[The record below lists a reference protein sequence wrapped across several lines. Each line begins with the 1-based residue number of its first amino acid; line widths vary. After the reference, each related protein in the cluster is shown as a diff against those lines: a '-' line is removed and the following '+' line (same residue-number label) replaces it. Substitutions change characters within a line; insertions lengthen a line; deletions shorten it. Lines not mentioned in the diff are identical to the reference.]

1 MTSSLR
7 SLQDE
12 LLALLLT
19 DAPADRASL
28 LAAGSPRL
36 APFEQV
42 AIYREQIRDRLCD
55 SLRHD
60 FSTLASLLGT
70 EPFDRLADAYLARHP
85 PTSYTLRDLGA
96 HLPSALTDLLLSL
109 RYPPSFTQLAHDLA
123 SLEWAAIEA
132 SDAPDTG
139 PLDRALLASLSPEQ
153 LDVSRLHFAPSL
165 LLLSLAYPVHTLPL
179 SPPPLAPSDPLPLAP
194 APTFLAL
201 SRLPDHGIDI
211 TPLTSL
217 EHAALSRLRAG
228 QPLAAA
234 LDDLA
239 STLDP
244 DAVAHLGASLGPWFA
259 SWVDRGWLCA
269 LT

>member
-60 FSTLASLLGT
+60 FSTLASLL
-70 EPFDRLADAYLARHP
+70 
-85 PTSYTLRDLGA
+85 A